1 VGSVLL
7 SKTALPSE
15 TGRARTAE
23 SETAELALLS
33 SDGHHR
39 IGTTHFT
46 ATRQNMKEEIS
57 GESRYVNGEHDNEV
71 VTLDQARGQS
81 SPSLETYE
89 HRFFSATGSL
99 YLLDT
104 LNAKTGV
111 ASCAKYVG
119 GERQLRTSQLAI
131 PGDTYA
137 GASELLVVAADLRR
151 GIREIS
157 FHAFACVPGPRIFA
171 VKASLSGQPER
182 WPFYKGDLLRL
193 GIQPDLGALNLVF
206 APFIPKTD
214 AWFDPKENWNYV
226 GGEFDR
232 FFRGPHVVAVR
243 VDDHRADP

>member
-1 VGSVLL
+1 
-7 SKTALPSE
+7 
-15 TGRARTAE
+15 
-23 SETAELALLS
+23 
-33 SDGHHR
+33 
-39 IGTTHFT
+39 
-46 ATRQNMKEEIS
+46 MKEEIS
-57 GESRYVNGEHDNEV
+57 GESRYLNGEHDNEV
-71 VTLDQARGQS
+71 VTLDQASSQS

-99 YLLDT
+99 YLVDT
-104 LNAKTGV
+104 LNVKTGV

-119 GERQLRTSQLAI
+119 GERQLRTSRLAI
-131 PGDTYA
+131 PADTYA

-151 GIREIS
+151 GIREIT
-157 FHAFACVPGPRIFA
+157 FHAFACVPGPGIFA

-193 GIQPDLGALNLVF
+193 AIHPDLGALNLIV

-214 AWFDPKENWNYV
+214 AWFDPSENWTYV